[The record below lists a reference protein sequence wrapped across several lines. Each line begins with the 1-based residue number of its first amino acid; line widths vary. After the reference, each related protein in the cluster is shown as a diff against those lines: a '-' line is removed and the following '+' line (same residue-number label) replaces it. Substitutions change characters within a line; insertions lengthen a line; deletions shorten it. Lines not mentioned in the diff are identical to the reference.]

1 MRQEAQAKQSASDPL
16 IGASSRYGEVEMKCA
31 KCSSLNSE
39 GSHFCATCGLEL
51 SAAGAPA
58 VSVAGTVNGQP
69 SFSARNEHPVSPINN
84 DDEITSYHAVVDVS
98 AEKSQPSMIGCV
110 IDRKY
115 RLDDKIGFGG
125 MGNVYRASRLLI
137 GDQVA
142 IKILH
147 AAHVSDPQAGERFRR
162 EAQAAARLKH
172 PNAVSIYDFG
182 VTSDGLVYLVMELV
196 EGQNLRQ
203 IIKQQGPLAPATVS
217 EITNQVCSA
226 LQVAHQQNVVHRDLK
241 PDNIMV
247 NVTISGL
254 RVKVLD
260 FGIAKLRDLATS
272 NLTVTGNVMGTP
284 HYMSPEQ
291 CLGEEIDS
299 RSDLYSL
306 GVVMYQMLTGSL
318 PFNSSTS
325 TAVVMQHVSKEP
337 PSLRSINL
345 SISPAVEAV
354 VLYALAKR
362 REDRPQSAD
371 ALARELGAAVNAIA
385 PPSIAAPVQRVEPLH
400 PQPQQMPTMVIHTP
414 TSGSAGYL
422 SLRQDRVTSPVL
434 PAAGNARSKLV
445 VIAVAVTLILLG
457 GSIAGYFIFFS
468 FSAKRDILAEIK
480 KGNLVMPEGSSAYD
494 LYLKYRSQELSAGDK
509 EEIAREVQTKLEQ
522 RGDQIF
528 VKLKQDQSESE
539 PEWNEAN
546 RIYSWLNELGPR
558 PAYEARVYFAQASNA
573 FAQKDY
579 NNAISGYQRA
589 NRLQPNWALVLNRIG
604 RCYLNL
610 KDRGSAREFYRQ
622 ATVAEPNWIMP
633 WLNHGQVSLVL
644 RDPYAAEL
652 AFRQAIG
659 LDSTRAPAHYGLA
672 QALENQGRGCEALD
686 EYQTTLQI
694 INTNPVNTVK
704 FDDVQKKITVLSNTL
719 FCDQVD

>member
-1 MRQEAQAKQSASDPL
+1 
-16 IGASSRYGEVEMKCA
+16 
-31 KCSSLNSE
+31 
-39 GSHFCATCGLEL
+39 L
-51 SAAGAPA
+51 SAAGTPA
-58 VSVAGTVNGQP
+58 VSVAGVNAPEVRGQP
-69 SFSARNEHPVSPINN
+69 GFLSRSEQPPSSISD
-84 DDEITSYHAVVDVS
+84 DDEITSYHAVVNVS
-98 AEKSQPSMIGCV
+98 GDNSSPSMIARI
-110 IDRKY
+110 IDGKY
-115 RLDDKIGFGG
+115 RLDARIGSGG
-125 MGNVYRASRLLI
+125 MGDVYRASRLLI

-147 AAHVSDPQAGERFRR
+147 AAHVSDLQAGERFRR

-182 VTSDGLVYLVMELV
+182 VTNDGLVYLVMELV
-196 EGQNLRQ
+196 EGQNLRH
-203 IIKQQGPLAPATVS
+203 IIKQQGSLSPAIVS

-260 FGIAKLRDLATS
+260 FGIAKLRDLAAN
-272 NLTVTGNVMGTP
+272 NLTITGNVMGTP

-306 GVVMYQMLTGSL
+306 SVVIYQMLTGSL

-325 TAVVMQHVSKEP
+325 TAVVMQHVNKEP

-345 SISPAVEAV
+345 SISPAVEAA
-354 VLYALAKR
+354 VLHALAKR

-371 ALARELGAAVNAIA
+371 SLARELAAAVNAATPQPIA
-385 PPSIAAPVQRVEPLH
+385 VPVPRVEV
-400 PQPQQMPTMVIHTP
+400 PQPPPQQIPPTMVMNTP
-414 TSGSAGYL
+414 TSGSGRYL
-422 SLRQDRVTSPVL
+422 SLGQPHVTSPVQ
-434 PAAGNARSKLV
+434 PASSGARSKVL
-445 VIAVAVTLILLG
+445 VIAIVATLILLAS
-457 GSIAGYFIFFS
+457 SIGVYFIFFT

-480 KGNLVMPEGSSAYD
+480 KGNLVMPEGRSAYD
-494 LYLKYRSQELSAGDK
+494 LYLKHKGQDLSVSDK
-509 EEIAREVQTKLEQ
+509 EEIVREVQTKLEQ

-528 VKLKQDQSESE
+528 ANLKQDQTESE

-546 RIYSWLNELGPR
+546 RVYAWLNELKPN
-558 PAYEARVYFAQASNA
+558 PAYEAKVYFAQASSA
-573 FAQKDY
+573 FAKNDY

-589 NRLQPNWALVLNRIG
+589 NRLQPNWALVLNRIA
-604 RCYLNL
+604 RCYVGL
-610 KDRGSAREFYRQ
+610 KDRGSAREFYGQ
-622 ATVAEPNWIMP
+622 ATVAEPDWIMP
-633 WLNHGQVSLVL
+633 WLNLGQVSLLL
-644 RDPYAAEL
+644 RDPYGAEP

-659 LDSTRAPAHYGLA
+659 LDNTKAPAHYGLA

-686 EYQTTLQI
+686 EYQTTLQLI
-694 INTNPVNTVK
+694 TANPVNTVK
-704 FDDVQKKITVLSNTL
+704 FDDVQKKITVLSNAL

>member
-1 MRQEAQAKQSASDPL
+1 
-16 IGASSRYGEVEMKCA
+16 MKCA
-31 KCSSLNSE
+31 RCSSLNSE
-39 GSHFCATCGLEL
+39 ESRFCAACGAEL
-51 SAAGAPA
+51 STAGAPA
-58 VSVAGTVNGQP
+58 VSVAGTGNGQP
-69 SFSARNEHPVSPINN
+69 SFSPRNEHSVSSISN
-84 DDEITSYHAVVDVS
+84 DDEITSYHAVVAVS
-98 AEKSQPSMIGCV
+98 ADNTPPSMIGRV

-115 RLDDKIGFGG
+115 RLDARIGFGG
-125 MGNVYRASRLLI
+125 MGDVYRASRLVI

-260 FGIAKLRDLATS
+260 FGIAKLRDLATG

-291 CLGEEIDS
+291 CLGEEIDN

-325 TAVVMQHVSKEP
+325 TAVVMQHVNKEP

-354 VLYALAKR
+354 VLHALAKR

-385 PPSIAAPVQRVEPLH
+385 PQPIAAPVPRVEP
-400 PQPQQMPTMVIHTP
+400 PYRQPQQMPTTVMNTP
-414 TSGSAGYL
+414 ASGSAGYL
-422 SLRQDRVTSPVL
+422 SLGQDRVTGPVQ
-434 PAAGNARSKLV
+434 PAASSARSKLL
-445 VIAVAVTLILLG
+445 AVAVVVTLILLA
-457 GSIAGYFIFFS
+457 GSIAGYLFFFS

-494 LYLKYRSQELSAGDK
+494 LYLKYKGQDLSASDK
-509 EEIAREVQTKLEQ
+509 EEITREVQTKLEQ

-528 VKLKQDQSESE
+528 ANLKQDQTESE
-539 PEWNEAN
+539 PEWNEAD
-546 RIYSWLNELGPR
+546 RIYSWLSELR
-558 PAYEARVYFAQASNA
+558 PNPVYEARVYFAQASNA

-579 NNAISGYQRA
+579 NNAISVYQRA

-604 RCYLNL
+604 RCYLSL
-610 KDRGSAREFYRQ
+610 KDKGSAREFYRQ

-633 WLNHGQVSLVL
+633 WLNLGQISLVL
-644 RDPYAAEL
+644 RDPYAAEP

-659 LDSTRAPAHYGLA
+659 LDSTRVPAHYGLA

-686 EYQTTLQI
+686 EYQTTLQL

-704 FDDVQKKITVLSNTL
+704 YDDVQKKITLLSNNL

>member
-1 MRQEAQAKQSASDPL
+1 
-16 IGASSRYGEVEMKCA
+16 MKCA
-31 KCSSLNSE
+31 NCSSMNSE
-39 GSHFCATCGLEL
+39 ESHFCAACGVEL
-51 SAAGAPA
+51 STAGTPA
-58 VSVAGTVNGQP
+58 VSVAGVKASEVWAQP
-69 SFSARNEHPVSPINN
+69 GFSSQSQQQTFSIGE
-84 DDEITSYHAVVDVS
+84 DDEITSYQAVVSVS
-98 AEKSQPSMIGCV
+98 GDNSPPSMAGQT

-115 RLDDKIGFGG
+115 RLDALIGFGG

-147 AAHVSDPQAGERFRR
+147 SAHVSDPQAGERFRR

-182 VTSDGLVYLVMELV
+182 VTNDGLVYLVMELV

-226 LQVAHQQNVVHRDLK
+226 LQVAHQHNVVHRDLK

-260 FGIAKLRDLATS
+260 FGIAKLRDLAAS
-272 NLTVTGNVMGTP
+272 NLTVAGNVMGTP

-318 PFNSSTS
+318 PFNSPTT
-325 TAVVMQHVSKEP
+325 TAVVMQHVNKEP

-345 SISPAVEAV
+345 SVSPAVEAV
-354 VLYALAKR
+354 VLHALKKR
-362 REDRPQSAD
+362 REDRPQTAD

-385 PPSIAAPVQRVEPLH
+385 PQPIPAPVPGVEL
-400 PQPQQMPTMVIHTP
+400 PQLQLRQMPTTVMNTP
-414 TSGSAGYL
+414 TTGSAGYL
-422 SLRQDRVTSPVL
+422 SLGQERVRPLVEH
-434 PAAGNARSKLV
+434 AASGSRSKIIG
-445 VIAVAVTLILLG
+445 IAVAVTLVLLAS
-457 GSIAGYFIFFS
+457 SIPIYFIFFS
-468 FSAKRDILAEIK
+468 FSAKRDILAEVK

-494 LYLKYRSQELSAGDK
+494 LYLKYKGQDLSASDK
-509 EEIAREVQTKLEQ
+509 EEILKEVQAKLEQ

-528 VKLKQDQSESE
+528 GNLKQDQTESE

-546 RIYSWLNELGPR
+546 RIYSWLNELR
-558 PAYEARVYFAQASNA
+558 PKPVYEARVYFAQASNA

-579 NNAISGYQRA
+579 NNAISSYQRA

-604 RCYLNL
+604 RCYLSL
-610 KDRGSAREFYRQ
+610 KDRSSAKEFYRQ

-633 WLNHGQVSLVL
+633 WLNLGQVSLVM
-644 RDPYAAEL
+644 RDPYLAEP

-659 LDSTRAPAHYGLA
+659 IDNTRAPAHYGLA
-672 QALENQGRGCEALD
+672 QALENQGRCCEALD
-686 EYQTTLQI
+686 EYQTTLQL
-694 INTNPVNTVK
+694 INTSPVNTVK
-704 FDDVQKKITVLSNTL
+704 FDDVQKKIAVLSDTL
-719 FCDQVD
+719 LCEQLD

>member
-1 MRQEAQAKQSASDPL
+1 
-16 IGASSRYGEVEMKCA
+16 MKCA

-39 GSHFCATCGLEL
+39 GSRFCAACGAEL
-51 SAAGAPA
+51 SASGAPSIA
-58 VSVAGTVNGQP
+58 VAGTGNGQP
-69 SFSARNEHPVSPINN
+69 SFSPRNEHPVSSINN

-98 AEKSQPSMIGCV
+98 ADNSPPSMIGRV

-203 IIKQQGPLAPATVS
+203 IIKHQGPLAPATVS

-318 PFNSSTS
+318 PFNSPTS
-325 TAVVMQHVSKEP
+325 TAVVMQHVNKEP
-337 PSLRSINL
+337 PSLRSLNL

-354 VLYALAKR
+354 VLRALAKR

-371 ALARELGAAVNAIA
+371 ALARELSAAMVAVA
-385 PPSIAAPVQRVEPLH
+385 PQPFVLPIPGVEPSQSQR
-400 PQPQQMPTMVIHTP
+400 PQMPTTVMNTP
-414 TSGSAGYL
+414 GAGSASYL
-422 SLRQDRVTSPVL
+422 SLGQDRVMLPVQS
-434 PAAGNARSKLV
+434 AASARSKLV
-445 VIAVAVTLILLG
+445 PIAIGVMLILLA
-457 GSIAGYFIFFS
+457 SSVAVYFIFFR
-468 FSAKRDILAEIK
+468 FSARRDVLAEIK

-494 LYLKYRSQELSAGDK
+494 LFLKYKGQDLSASDK
-509 EEIAREVQTKLEQ
+509 EEIAGEVQAKLEQ

-528 VKLKQDQSESE
+528 ANLKQEQNESE

-546 RIYSWLNELGPR
+546 RIYSWLNELRPK

-604 RCYLNL
+604 RCYLSL
-610 KDRGSAREFYRQ
+610 KDRGNAREFYRQ

-633 WLNHGQVSLVL
+633 WLNLGQVSLVL
-644 RDPYAAEL
+644 RDPYAAEP

-659 LDSTRAPAHYGLA
+659 LDGTKAPAHYGLA

-686 EYQTTLQI
+686 EYQTTLQLI
-694 INTNPVNTVK
+694 YTNPVNTVK
-704 FDDVQKKITVLSNTL
+704 FDDVQKKITVLSNNL
-719 FCDQVD
+719 FCE

>member
-1 MRQEAQAKQSASDPL
+1 
-16 IGASSRYGEVEMKCA
+16 
-31 KCSSLNSE
+31 
-39 GSHFCATCGLEL
+39 L
-51 SAAGAPA
+51 STAGAPA
-58 VSVAGTVNGQP
+58 VSVAGTGNGQP
-69 SFSARNEHPVSPINN
+69 SFSPRNEHSVSSISN
-84 DDEITSYHAVVDVS
+84 DDEITSYHAVVAVS
-98 AEKSQPSMIGCV
+98 ADNTPPSMIGRV

-115 RLDDKIGFGG
+115 RLDARIGFGG
-125 MGNVYRASRLLI
+125 MGDVYRASRLVI

-260 FGIAKLRDLATS
+260 FGIAKLRDLATG

-291 CLGEEIDS
+291 CLGEEIDN

-325 TAVVMQHVSKEP
+325 TAVVMQHVNKEP

-354 VLYALAKR
+354 VLRALAKR

-385 PPSIAAPVQRVEPLH
+385 PQPIAAPVPRVEP
-400 PQPQQMPTMVIHTP
+400 PYRQPQQMPTTVMNTP
-414 TSGSAGYL
+414 ASGSAGYL
-422 SLRQDRVTSPVL
+422 SLGQDRVTGPVQ
-434 PAAGNARSKLV
+434 PAASSARSKLL
-445 VIAVAVTLILLG
+445 AVAVVVTLILLA
-457 GSIAGYFIFFS
+457 GSIAGYLFFFS

-494 LYLKYRSQELSAGDK
+494 LYLKYKGQDLSASDK
-509 EEIAREVQTKLEQ
+509 EEITREVQTKLEQ

-528 VKLKQDQSESE
+528 ANLKQDQTESE
-539 PEWNEAN
+539 PEWNEAD
-546 RIYSWLNELGPR
+546 RIYSWLSELR
-558 PAYEARVYFAQASNA
+558 PNPVYEARVYFAQASNA

-579 NNAISGYQRA
+579 NNAISVYQRA

-604 RCYLNL
+604 RCYLSL
-610 KDRGSAREFYRQ
+610 KDKGSAREFYRQ

-633 WLNHGQVSLVL
+633 WLNLGQISLVL
-644 RDPYAAEL
+644 RDPYAAEP

-659 LDSTRAPAHYGLA
+659 LDSTRVPAHYGLA

-686 EYQTTLQI
+686 EYQTTLQL

-704 FDDVQKKITVLSNTL
+704 YDDVQKKITLLSNNL

>member
-1 MRQEAQAKQSASDPL
+1 
-16 IGASSRYGEVEMKCA
+16 MKCA

-39 GSHFCATCGLEL
+39 RSRFCAACGAEL
-51 SAAGAPA
+51 SIAGAPA
-58 VSVAGTVNGQP
+58 VSVAGTVNGQHSSSP
-69 SFSARNEHPVSPINN
+69 RNEHPALSIND
-84 DDEITSYHAVVDVS
+84 DDEITSSHAVVDSS
-98 AEKSQPSMIGCV
+98 ADKSSPSMIGRV
-110 IDRKY
+110 VDRKY
-115 RLDDKIGFGG
+115 RLDAKIGFGG
-125 MGNVYRASRLLI
+125 MGDVYRASRLLI

-142 IKILH
+142 VKILH

-182 VTSDGLVYLVMELV
+182 VTSEGLVYLVMELV

-203 IIKQQGPLAPATVS
+203 IIKQQGPLPPATVS

-247 NVTISGL
+247 NATISGL

-260 FGIAKLRDLATS
+260 FGIAKLRDLSTS

-306 GVVMYQMLTGSL
+306 GVVMYQMLAGSL
-318 PFNSSTS
+318 PFNSATL
-325 TAVVMQHVSKEP
+325 TAVVMQHVNKQP
-337 PSLRSINL
+337 PSLRSISL

-354 VLYALAKR
+354 VLRALAKR

-371 ALARELGAAVNAIA
+371 ALAREQSAAVNATA
-385 PPSIAAPVQRVEPLH
+385 PPPNVAPVPRVEP
-400 PQPQQMPTMVIHTP
+400 PPPPAQQMPTTVMNTP
-414 TSGSAGYL
+414 VSGSAGYL
-422 SLRQDRVTSPVL
+422 SLGQVRVAPPVQS
-434 PAAGNARSKLV
+434 AASSGRSK
-445 VIAVAVTLILLG
+445 VIAIVVAVTLILLAS
-457 GSIAGYFIFFS
+457 SIAGYFIFFS
-468 FSAKRDILAEIK
+468 FSARRDILAESK

-494 LYLKYRSQELSAGDK
+494 LYLKYKGQDLSAGDK

-528 VKLKQDQSESE
+528 GNLKQDQTESE

-546 RIYSWLNELGPR
+546 RIYSWLNDLR
-558 PAYEARVYFAQASNA
+558 PKQVYEARVYFAQASNA

-579 NNAISGYQRA
+579 NNAITLYQRA

-604 RCYLNL
+604 RCYLSL
-610 KDRGSAREFYRQ
+610 KDRASAREFYRQ
-622 ATVAEPNWIMP
+622 STVAEPNWIMP
-633 WLNHGQVSLVL
+633 WLNLGQISLVL
-644 RDPYAAEL
+644 RDPYGAEP

-686 EYQTTLQI
+686 EYQTTLQLI
-694 INTNPVNTVK
+694 TANPVNTVK
-704 FDDVQKKITVLSNTL
+704 FDDVQKKITVLSNNIL
-719 FCDQVD
+719 CDQVD

>member
-1 MRQEAQAKQSASDPL
+1 
-16 IGASSRYGEVEMKCA
+16 MKCTN
-31 KCSSLNSE
+31 CSSLNSE
-39 GSHFCATCGLEL
+39 GARFCAACGAGL
-51 SAAGAPA
+51 SSAGAPA
-58 VSVAGTVNGQP
+58 VSVAGTVNGQQ
-69 SFSARNEHPVSPINN
+69 SFSPRNEHPVLSISD
-84 DDEITSYHAVVDVS
+84 DDEITSYHAVVDFS
-98 AEKSQPSMIGCV
+98 ADKSAASMIGHV

-115 RLDDKIGFGG
+115 RLDAKIGFGG
-125 MGNVYRASRLLI
+125 MGDVYQASRLLI

-182 VTSDGLVYLVMELV
+182 VTSEGLVYLVMELV

-203 IIKQQGPLAPATVS
+203 IIKQQGPLPPATVS
-217 EITNQVCSA
+217 EITNQVCAA
-226 LQVAHQQNVVHRDLK
+226 LQAAHQQNVIHRDLK

-247 NVTISGL
+247 NATISGL

-260 FGIAKLRDLATS
+260 FGIAKLRDLSTS

-318 PFNSSTS
+318 PFNSATS
-325 TAVVMQHVSKEP
+325 TAVVMQHVNKEP
-337 PSLRSINL
+337 PSLRSLNL

-354 VLYALAKR
+354 VLRALAKR

-371 ALARELGAAVNAIA
+371 ALARELSAALNAAA
-385 PPSIAAPVQRVEPLH
+385 PPPIVAARIEP
-400 PQPQQMPTMVIHTP
+400 PPPAQQMPTTVMNTP
-414 TSGSAGYL
+414 VSGSAGYL
-422 SLRQDRVTSPVL
+422 SLGQARVAPPAQ
-434 PAAGNARSKLV
+434 PAASSGRSK
-445 VIAVAVTLILLG
+445 VIAIVIAVTLILLAS
-457 GSIAGYFIFFS
+457 SIAIYFIFFS
-468 FSAKRDILAEIK
+468 FSAKRDIRAEIK

-494 LYLKYRSQELSAGDK
+494 LYLKHKAQELSASDK

-528 VKLKQDQSESE
+528 GNLKQDQNESE

-546 RIYSWLNELGPR
+546 RVYSWLNDLR
-558 PAYEARVYFAQASNA
+558 PKPVYEARAYFAQASNV

-579 NNAISGYQRA
+579 NNAITLYQRA
-589 NRLQPNWALVLNRIG
+589 NRLQPNWALVLNRLG
-604 RCYLNL
+604 RCYLSL
-610 KDRGSAREFYRQ
+610 KDRASAREFYRQ
-622 ATVAEPNWIMP
+622 ATVAEPGWIMP
-633 WLNHGQVSLVL
+633 WLNLGQISLIL
-644 RDPYAAEL
+644 RDPYGAEP

-672 QALENQGRGCEALD
+672 QALENQGRACEALE
-686 EYQTTLQI
+686 EYQTTLQL
-694 INTNPVNTVK
+694 INTSPVNTVK
-704 FDDVQKKITVLSNTL
+704 FDDVQKKIAVLSSSL
-719 FCDQVD
+719 IFCE

>member
-1 MRQEAQAKQSASDPL
+1 
-16 IGASSRYGEVEMKCA
+16 
-31 KCSSLNSE
+31 
-39 GSHFCATCGLEL
+39 
-51 SAAGAPA
+51 
-58 VSVAGTVNGQP
+58 
-69 SFSARNEHPVSPINN
+69 
-84 DDEITSYHAVVDVS
+84 
-98 AEKSQPSMIGCV
+98 
-110 IDRKY
+110 
-115 RLDDKIGFGG
+115 
-125 MGNVYRASRLLI
+125 
-137 GDQVA
+137 
-142 IKILH
+142 
-147 AAHVSDPQAGERFRR
+147 
-162 EAQAAARLKH
+162 
-172 PNAVSIYDFG
+172 
-182 VTSDGLVYLVMELV
+182 VYLVMELV

-203 IIKQQGPLAPATVS
+203 ITKQQGPLAPATVS
-217 EITNQVCSA
+217 EITSQVCSA

-260 FGIAKLRDLATS
+260 FGIAKLRDLAAS

-325 TAVVMQHVSKEP
+325 TAVVMQHVNKEP
-337 PSLRSINL
+337 PSLRSIHL

-354 VLYALAKR
+354 VLHALAKR

-371 ALARELGAAVNAIA
+371 ALARELGAAVNAVA
-385 PPSIAAPVQRVEPLH
+385 PQPIAAPVQRVDPPHL
-400 PQPQQMPTMVIHTP
+400 QPQQMATTVMNTP
-414 TSGSAGYL
+414 KSGSAGYL
-422 SLRQDRVTSPVL
+422 SLGQDRVARPIQ
-434 PAAGNARSKLV
+434 PAASSTRSKL
-445 VIAVAVTLILLG
+445 IAVAVTLIMLAS
-457 GSIAGYFIFFS
+457 SIAGYFIFFS
-468 FSAKRDILAEIK
+468 FSARRDILAEIK

-494 LYLKYRSQELSAGDK
+494 LFLKYKGQDLSASDK
-509 EEIAREVQTKLEQ
+509 EAIRRGVQTKLEQ

-528 VKLKQDQSESE
+528 ANLKQDQSESE
-539 PEWNEAN
+539 PDWNEAN
-546 RIYSWLNELGPR
+546 RIYSWLNELGPK

-579 NNAISGYQRA
+579 NNAISSYQRA

-604 RCYLNL
+604 RCYLSL
-610 KDRGSAREFYRQ
+610 KDKGSAREFYRQ

-633 WLNHGQVSLVL
+633 WLNLGQVSLVL
-644 RDPYAAEL
+644 RDPYAAEP

-659 LDSTRAPAHYGLA
+659 LDSSKAPPHYGLA

-686 EYQTTLQI
+686 EYQTTLQL

>member
-1 MRQEAQAKQSASDPL
+1 
-16 IGASSRYGEVEMKCA
+16 MKCA
-31 KCSSLNSE
+31 KCSSLNSQ
-39 GSHFCATCGLEL
+39 GSRFCAACGAEL

-58 VSVAGTVNGQP
+58 VSVAGTVNQQP
-69 SFSARNEHPVSPINN
+69 SFPPGNEHPVSSINN
-84 DDEITSYHAVVDVS
+84 DDEITSYQAVVDVP
-98 AEKSQPSMIGCV
+98 ADNNPPSMIGRV

-115 RLDDKIGFGG
+115 RIDDKIGFGG

-147 AAHVSDPQAGERFRR
+147 ATHVSDPQAGERFRR

-182 VTSDGLVYLVMELV
+182 VTNDGLVYLVMELV
-196 EGQNLRQ
+196 EGQNLRH

-226 LQVAHQQNVVHRDLK
+226 LQVAHQHNVVHRDLK

-260 FGIAKLRDLATS
+260 FGIAKLRDLTTG

-306 GVVMYQMLTGSL
+306 GVVIYQMLTGSL

-325 TAVVMQHVSKEP
+325 TAVVMQHVNKEP
-337 PSLRSINL
+337 PTLRSINL
-345 SISPAVEAV
+345 SVSPAVEAV
-354 VLYALAKR
+354 VLHALAKR

-371 ALARELGAAVNAIA
+371 ALARALGTAVNTIA
-385 PPSIAAPVQRVEPLH
+385 PQPIAAPVPRVEPPH
-400 PQPQQMPTMVIHTP
+400 PQPQQMPTTVMNTP
-414 TSGSAGYL
+414 SGSAGYL
-422 SLRQDRVTSPVL
+422 SLGQDRVTPSVQPL
-434 PAAGNARSKLV
+434 ASSARSKLLP
-445 VIAVAVTLILLG
+445 ITVAVTLILLA

-468 FSAKRDILAEIK
+468 FSAKRDILAEIE

-494 LYLKYRSQELSAGDK
+494 LYLKYKGQDLSASDK
-509 EEIAREVQTKLEQ
+509 EEIGRKVQTKLEQ

-528 VKLKQDQSESE
+528 VNLKQDQNESE

-546 RIYSWLNELGPR
+546 RIYSWLNELRPT
-558 PAYEARVYFAQASNA
+558 PAYEARFYFAQASTA

-579 NNAISGYQRA
+579 QNAISGYQRA

-604 RCYLNL
+604 RCYLSL

-622 ATVAEPNWIMP
+622 ATVAEPGWIMP
-633 WLNHGQVSLVL
+633 WLNLGQISLVL
-644 RDPYAAEL
+644 RDPYAAEP

-659 LDSTRAPAHYGLA
+659 LDSTRGPAHYGLA

-686 EYQTTLQI
+686 EYKTTLQLI
-694 INTNPVNTVK
+694 STNPVNTVK
-704 FDDVQKKITVLSNTL
+704 YDDVQRKITMLSSAL
-719 FCDQVD
+719 FCESS

>member
-1 MRQEAQAKQSASDPL
+1 
-16 IGASSRYGEVEMKCA
+16 MKCA

-39 GSHFCATCGLEL
+39 EARFCAACGAEL
-51 SAAGAPA
+51 SIAGAPA
-58 VSVAGTVNGQP
+58 VSMAGTVNGQQ
-69 SFSARNEHPVSPINN
+69 SFSPRNEHPVLSIND

-98 AEKSQPSMIGCV
+98 ADKSLPSMVGHV

-115 RLDDKIGFGG
+115 RLDAKIGFGG
-125 MGNVYRASRLLI
+125 MGDVYQASRLLI
-137 GDQVA
+137 GDHVA

-182 VTSDGLVYLVMELV
+182 VTSEGLVYLVMELV

-203 IIKQQGPLAPATVS
+203 IIKQQGPLPPATVS
-217 EITNQVCSA
+217 EITTQVCSA

-247 NVTISGL
+247 NATISGL

-260 FGIAKLRDLATS
+260 FGIAKLRDLSTS
-272 NLTVTGNVMGTP
+272 NLTMTGNVMGTP

-318 PFNSSTS
+318 PFNSPTS
-325 TAVVMQHVSKEP
+325 TAVVMQHVNKEP

-354 VLYALAKR
+354 VLRALAKR

-371 ALARELGAAVNAIA
+371 ALARELGAAVNA
-385 PPSIAAPVQRVEPLH
+385 AASSPVVARGPGVEP
-400 PQPQQMPTMVIHTP
+400 PRPAVQQMPTTVMNTP
-414 TSGSAGYL
+414 VSESAGYL
-422 SLRQDRVTSPVL
+422 SLGQVRVAPPAQ
-434 PAAGNARSKLV
+434 PAASNARSKVTAILV
-445 VIAVAVTLILLG
+445 VVTLVLLAS
-457 GSIAGYFIFFS
+457 SIAAYFIFFS
-468 FSAKRDILAEIK
+468 FSAKRDILGEIK

-494 LYLKYRSQELSAGDK
+494 LYLKHKGQELSASDK
-509 EEIAREVQTKLEQ
+509 EEIGREVQAKLEQ

-528 VKLKQDQSESE
+528 GNLKQDQTESE

-546 RIYSWLNELGPR
+546 RIYSWLNDLRPK
-558 PAYEARVYFAQASNA
+558 PAYEARVYFAQGSNA

-579 NNAISGYQRA
+579 NNAITLYQRA
-589 NRLQPNWALVLNRIG
+589 NRLEPNWALVLNRIG
-604 RCYLNL
+604 RCYLSL
-610 KDRGSAREFYRQ
+610 KDRASAREFYRQ
-622 ATVAEPNWIMP
+622 ATVAEPGWIMP
-633 WLNHGQVSLVL
+633 WLNLGQISLIL
-644 RDPYAAEL
+644 RDPYGAEP

-672 QALENQGRGCEALD
+672 QALENQGRACEALD
-686 EYQTTLQI
+686 EYQTTLQL

-704 FDDVQKKITVLSNTL
+704 FDDVQKKIAVLSSSLL
-719 FCDQVD
+719 FCE

>member
-1 MRQEAQAKQSASDPL
+1 
-16 IGASSRYGEVEMKCA
+16 MKCA

-39 GSHFCATCGLEL
+39 GSRFCAACGAEL
-51 SAAGAPA
+51 SAAGASA
-58 VSVAGTVNGQP
+58 VSIAGTVNGQQ
-69 SFSARNEHPVSPINN
+69 SFSPRNEQPVLSVND
-84 DDEITSYHAVVDVS
+84 DDEITRYHAVVETS
-98 AEKSQPSMIGCV
+98 ADKSAPSLIGRV

-115 RLDDKIGFGG
+115 RLDAKIGFGG

-172 PNAVSIYDFG
+172 SNAVSIYDFG
-182 VTSDGLVYLVMELV
+182 VTSEGVVYLVMELV
-196 EGQNLRQ
+196 DGQNLRQ
-203 IIKQQGPLAPATVS
+203 IIKQQGSLAPATVS

-247 NVTISGL
+247 NVTISGV

-260 FGIAKLRDLATS
+260 FGIAKLRDLTTS
-272 NLTVTGNVMGTP
+272 NLTMTGNVMGTP

-299 RSDLYSL
+299 RSDIYSL

-325 TAVVMQHVSKEP
+325 TAVVMQHVNKEP

-354 VLYALAKR
+354 VLHALAKR

-371 ALARELGAAVNAIA
+371 SLARELAAAVNAA
-385 PPSIAAPVQRVEPLH
+385 TPQPTAVPVPRVEV
-400 PQPQQMPTMVIHTP
+400 PQPPQQIPPTMVMNTP
-414 TSGSAGYL
+414 TSGSGRYL
-422 SLRQDRVTSPVL
+422 SLGQPHVTSPVR
-434 PAAGNARSKLV
+434 PASSGARSKIL
-445 VIAVAVTLILLG
+445 VIAIVATLILLAS
-457 GSIAGYFIFFS
+457 SIGVYFSFFA

-494 LYLKYRSQELSAGDK
+494 LFLKYKSQDLSASDK

-528 VKLKQDQSESE
+528 VNLKQDQSESE

-546 RIYSWLNELGPR
+546 RIYSWLNELRPK

-579 NNAISGYQRA
+579 NNAITSYQRA

-604 RCYLNL
+604 RCYLSL
-610 KDRGSAREFYRQ
+610 KDKGSAREFYRQ
-622 ATVAEPNWIMP
+622 ATVAEPNWTLP
-633 WLNHGQVSLVL
+633 WLNLGQISLVL
-644 RDPYAAEL
+644 RDPYAAEP

-659 LDSTRAPAHYGLA
+659 LDGTKAPAHYGLA

-686 EYQTTLQI
+686 EYQTTLQL

-719 FCDQVD
+719 ICDQVD

>member
-1 MRQEAQAKQSASDPL
+1 MT
-16 IGASSRYGEVEMKCA
+16 CA
-31 KCSSLNSE
+31 RCSSPNSE
-39 GSHFCATCGLEL
+39 GARFCAACGAEL
-51 SAAGAPA
+51 SAA
-58 VSVAGTVNGQP
+58 VSVAGTGNGQP
-69 SFSARNEHPVSPINN
+69 SFSPGNEHPGSSLN
-84 DDEITSYHAVVDVS
+84 DDEITSYQVIVHATADNS
-98 AEKSQPSMIGCV
+98 PPSMIGRV

-115 RLDDKIGFGG
+115 RLDARIGFGG
-125 MGNVYRASRLLI
+125 MGDVYRALRLLI

-147 AAHVSDPQAGERFRR
+147 AAHVSDPKAGERFRR

-196 EGQNLRQ
+196 EGQSLRQ
-203 IIKQQGPLAPATVS
+203 IIKQQGPLAPATVG
-217 EITNQVCSA
+217 EITNQICSA

-260 FGIAKLRDLATS
+260 FGIAKLRDLAAS
-272 NLTVTGNVMGTP
+272 DLTVTGNVMGTP

-325 TAVVMQHVSKEP
+325 TAVVMQHVNKEP

-345 SISPAVEAV
+345 SIPPAVEAV
-354 VLYALAKR
+354 VLRALAKR

-371 ALARELGAAVNAIA
+371 ALVRELGVAVKAVA
-385 PPSIAAPVQRVEPLH
+385 PHPISAPVPGI
-400 PQPQQMPTMVIHTP
+400 QPAQPRAQQMPTTVMNTP
-414 TSGSAGYL
+414 VSGSSGYL
-422 SLRQDRVTSPVL
+422 SLGQPSVALPVQF
-434 PAAGNARSKLV
+434 AASGARSKLS
-445 VIAVAVTLILLG
+445 VIAVTVTLILLA

-468 FSAKRDILAEIK
+468 FSARRDILAEIK

-494 LYLKYRSQELSAGDK
+494 LFLKYKGQDLSSSDK
-509 EEIAREVQTKLEQ
+509 EEIASEVQTRLEQ

-528 VKLKQDQSESE
+528 ANLKQDQSESE

-546 RIYSWLNELGPR
+546 RIYSWLNELRPK
-558 PAYEARVYFAQASNA
+558 PAYEARVYFAQASSA
-573 FAQKDY
+573 FTQKDY

-604 RCYLNL
+604 RCYLSL

-633 WLNHGQVSLVL
+633 WLNLGQVSLVL
-644 RDPYAAEL
+644 RDPSAAEP

-659 LDSTRAPAHYGLA
+659 LDGNRAPAHYGLA
-672 QALENQGRGCEALD
+672 QALEDQGRGCEALD
-686 EYQTTLQI
+686 EYQTTLQL
-694 INTNPVNTVK
+694 INSNPVNTVK
-704 FDDVQKKITVLSNTL
+704 LDDVQRKITNLSNNL

>member
-1 MRQEAQAKQSASDPL
+1 
-16 IGASSRYGEVEMKCA
+16 MKCA

-39 GSHFCATCGLEL
+39 ASRFCAACGAEL
-51 SAAGAPA
+51 SIAGAPA
-58 VSVAGTVNGQP
+58 VSAAGTVNGQHSSSP
-69 SFSARNEHPVSPINN
+69 RNEHPVLSIND

-98 AEKSQPSMIGCV
+98 SADKSSPSMIGRV

-115 RLDDKIGFGG
+115 RLDAKIGFGG
-125 MGNVYRASRLLI
+125 MGDVYQASRLLI

-182 VTSDGLVYLVMELV
+182 VTSEGLVYLVMELV

-247 NVTISGL
+247 NATISGL

-260 FGIAKLRDLATS
+260 FGIAKLRDLSTS

-325 TAVVMQHVSKEP
+325 TAVVMQHVNKEP

-354 VLYALAKR
+354 VLHALAKR

-371 ALARELGAAVNAIA
+371 ALARELGAAVNSTA
-385 PPSIAAPVQRVEPLH
+385 PPPNVASVPRVEP
-400 PQPQQMPTMVIHTP
+400 PPPRAQQMPTTVMNTP
-414 TSGSAGYL
+414 VSGSAGYL
-422 SLRQDRVTSPVL
+422 SLGQVRVAPPVQ
-434 PAAGNARSKLV
+434 PAASSGRSK
-445 VIAVAVTLILLG
+445 VIAIVVAATLILLAS
-457 GSIAGYFIFFS
+457 SIAAYFIFFS
-468 FSAKRDILAEIK
+468 FSARRDILAEIK
-480 KGNLVMPEGSSAYD
+480 KGNLVMPEGGSAYD
-494 LYLKYRSQELSAGDK
+494 LYLKYKGQDLSASDK

-528 VKLKQDQSESE
+528 GNLKQDQTESE

-546 RIYSWLNELGPR
+546 RIYSWLNELR
-558 PAYEARVYFAQASNA
+558 PKPVYEARVYFAQASNA

-589 NRLQPNWALVLNRIG
+589 NRLQPNWGLVLNRIG
-604 RCYLNL
+604 RCYLSL
-610 KDRGSAREFYRQ
+610 KDRARAREFYRQ
-622 ATVAEPNWIMP
+622 ATVAEPSWIMP
-633 WLNHGQVSLVL
+633 WLNLGQISLVL
-644 RDPYAAEL
+644 RDPYGAEP

-672 QALENQGRGCEALD
+672 QALENQDRGCEALD
-686 EYQTTLQI
+686 EYQTTLQL

-704 FDDVQKKITVLSNTL
+704 FDDVQKKIAVLSSSL
-719 FCDQVD
+719 FCE

>member
-1 MRQEAQAKQSASDPL
+1 
-16 IGASSRYGEVEMKCA
+16 
-31 KCSSLNSE
+31 
-39 GSHFCATCGLEL
+39 
-51 SAAGAPA
+51 
-58 VSVAGTVNGQP
+58 
-69 SFSARNEHPVSPINN
+69 
-84 DDEITSYHAVVDVS
+84 
-98 AEKSQPSMIGCV
+98 
-110 IDRKY
+110 
-115 RLDDKIGFGG
+115 
-125 MGNVYRASRLLI
+125 
-137 GDQVA
+137 
-142 IKILH
+142 
-147 AAHVSDPQAGERFRR
+147 
-162 EAQAAARLKH
+162 
-172 PNAVSIYDFG
+172 
-182 VTSDGLVYLVMELV
+182 MELV

-260 FGIAKLRDLATS
+260 FGIAKLRDLAAS

-325 TAVVMQHVSKEP
+325 TAVVMQHVNKEP

-354 VLYALAKR
+354 VLHALAKR

-371 ALARELGAAVNAIA
+371 GLARELGAAVNAIA
-385 PPSIAAPVQRVEPLH
+385 PQPIAAPVPRVEPLH
-400 PQPQQMPTMVIHTP
+400 PQPQQMPTTVMNTP

-422 SLRQDRVTSPVL
+422 SLGQDRVTPPVQ
-434 PAAGNARSKLV
+434 PTASSARSKLLA
-445 VIAVAVTLILLG
+445 ITVAVTLILLA

-494 LYLKYRSQELSAGDK
+494 LYLKYKSQHLSASDK

-528 VKLKQDQSESE
+528 ANLKQDQTESE

-546 RIYSWLNELGPR
+546 RVYAWLNELKPN
-558 PAYEARVYFAQASNA
+558 PAYEAKVYFVQASSA
-573 FAQKDY
+573 FAKNDY
-579 NNAISGYQRA
+579 NNAISSYQRA

-604 RCYLNL
+604 RCYIGL
-610 KDRGSAREFYRQ
+610 KDKGRAREFYRQ
-622 ATVAEPNWIMP
+622 ATVAEPGWIMP
-633 WLNHGQVSLVL
+633 WLNLGQVSMLL
-644 RDPYAAEL
+644 RDPYGAEP

-659 LDSTRAPAHYGLA
+659 LDNTKAPAHYGLA

-686 EYQTTLQI
+686 EYQTTLQLI
-694 INTNPVNTVK
+694 STNPVNTVK

>member
-1 MRQEAQAKQSASDPL
+1 
-16 IGASSRYGEVEMKCA
+16 MKCA

-39 GSHFCATCGLEL
+39 QSRFCAACGAEL
-51 SAAGAPA
+51 SIAGAPA
-58 VSVAGTVNGQP
+58 VSVAGTVNGQHSSSP
-69 SFSARNEHPVSPINN
+69 RNEHQAYSIND

-98 AEKSQPSMIGCV
+98 ADKSSPSMIGCV

-115 RLDDKIGFGG
+115 RLDAKIGFGG
-125 MGNVYRASRLLI
+125 MGDVYQASRLLI

-182 VTSDGLVYLVMELV
+182 VTSEGLVYLVMELV

-203 IIKQQGPLAPATVS
+203 IIKQQGPLPPATVS

-247 NVTISGL
+247 NATIAGL

-260 FGIAKLRDLATS
+260 FGIAKLRDLSTS

-306 GVVMYQMLTGSL
+306 GVVIYQMLTGSL

-325 TAVVMQHVSKEP
+325 TAVVMQHVNKEP
-337 PSLRSINL
+337 PSLRSISL

-354 VLYALAKR
+354 VLRALAKR

-371 ALARELGAAVNAIA
+371 ALARELSAAVNATA
-385 PPSIAAPVQRVEPLH
+385 PPPPNVAPSHRVEP
-400 PQPQQMPTMVIHTP
+400 PPPPAQQMPTTVMNTP
-414 TSGSAGYL
+414 VSGSAGYL
-422 SLRQDRVTSPVL
+422 SLGQARVAPPVP
-434 PAAGNARSKLV
+434 PAASSGRTN
-445 VIAVAVTLILLG
+445 VITIVVAVTLILLAS
-457 GSIAGYFIFFS
+457 SIAGYFIFFS
-468 FSAKRDILAEIK
+468 FSAKRNILAEIK
-480 KGNLVMPEGSSAYD
+480 KGNLVMPEGGSAYD
-494 LYLKYRSQELSAGDK
+494 LYVKYKGQELSGSDK

-522 RGDQIF
+522 RGDQILGN
-528 VKLKQDQSESE
+528 LKQDQTESE

-546 RIYSWLNELGPR
+546 RIYSWLNDLQPK

-579 NNAISGYQRA
+579 NNAITLYQRA

-604 RCYLNL
+604 RCYLSL
-610 KDRGSAREFYRQ
+610 KDRSSAKEFYRQ

-633 WLNHGQVSLVL
+633 WLNLGQISLVL
-644 RDPYAAEL
+644 RDPYGAEP

-686 EYQTTLQI
+686 EYQTTLQL

-704 FDDVQKKITVLSNTL
+704 FDDVQKKIAVLSSSL
-719 FCDQVD
+719 EFCE